1 MKQKSVLWRLHSS
14 GEYRYVYKIKL
25 DLEKFYEEG
34 LMTRCDKTSSKQQD
48 LERNLSY
55 RQK

>member
-25 DLEKFYEEG
+25 DLEKFYEESLELYEEYSERVV
-34 LMTRCDKTSSKQQD
+34 LMSQ
-48 LERNLSY
+48 
-55 RQK
+55 